1 MITSTAIA
9 TQTDAL
15 FLLPSSFII
24 SSFFLLSSFRSA
36 VWGGQVKGKFM
47 DARTA
52 FIGFLASKGIEE
64 SMATTGVDMLFYS
77 VTTFL
82 LFLVSLIA
90 FPAVFTGEPDVLLKM
105 CEPYGK
111 KPDMNKFNAL
121 IKAGAPIRTT
131 VRTKDV
137 GVT

>member
-1 MITSTAIA
+1 
-9 TQTDAL
+9 
-15 FLLPSSFII
+15 
-24 SSFFLLSSFRSA
+24 
-36 VWGGQVKGKFM
+36 M

-82 LFLVSLIA
+82 LFLVSRIA
-90 FPAVFTGEPDVLLKM
+90 FPAVFTGEPDVLVKM
-105 CEPYGK
+105 CRSSS